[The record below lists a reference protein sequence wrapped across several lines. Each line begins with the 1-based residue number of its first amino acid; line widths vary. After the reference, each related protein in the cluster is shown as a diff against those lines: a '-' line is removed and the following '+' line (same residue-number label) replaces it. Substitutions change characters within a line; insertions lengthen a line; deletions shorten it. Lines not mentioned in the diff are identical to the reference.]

1 VDDGL
6 GLLELRDGQGTAQ
19 AADAALLEAA
29 LGEAVVDRGPGV
41 RPDGAGVDLAAD
53 PAADVDVAG
62 EDAGRQAEF
71 GGVGAGDGVV
81 SRILAK
87 LGLAD
92 RTQAAIF
99 ALQHHVVPLDR
110 PVSAAVVSTVLR
122 SCMMILLVA
131 QMGAAS
137 ALIEAVINA
146 VGSVCGVAGVFSH
159 SPSCHE
165 LWTTIRQRS

>member
-1 VDDGL
+1 V
-6 GLLELRDGQGTAQ
+6 GTSGDRAWS
-19 AADAALLEAA
+19 AAGSLAWISAAANREIARA
-29 LGEAVVDRGPGV
+29 LSLSEETVKSHA
-41 RPDGAGVDLAAD
+41 
-53 PAADVDVAG
+53 
-62 EDAGRQAEF
+62 
-71 GGVGAGDGVV
+71 
-81 SRILAK
+81 SSILAK

-122 SCMMILLVA
+122 SWTMILLAA

-146 VGSVCGVAGVFSH
+146 VGSACGVSGVFSH